1 MVEEKQIAGH
11 KLRFQ
16 RRSILKMMMAAPV
29 AGLAP
34 MASLAA
40 ELARMQPHPTG
51 AEGTAIDAG
60 AKVYRPRVFHPQEWK
75 TVQALADCILPADD
89 NSGSACDAGVPEFLD
104 DWLDYQ
110 RGDLLTEVRYGLAW
124 LDAESQR
131 RFQRTF
137 SECAPEQQTQILD
150 RIAWPQKAT
159 PEDARA
165 VAFFSRL
172 RDLVLGG
179 YFTSEMGIRNL
190 PYIGN
195 EPQTGWQG
203 CPAPVLVKLGLA

>member
-1 MVEEKQIAGH
+1 MEEKQIADH

-16 RRSILKMMMAAPV
+16 RRSLLKMMMAAPV
-29 AGLAP
+29 VGLAP

-40 ELARMQPHPTG
+40 ELAKATPSPSAGWQSG
-51 AEGTAIDAG
+51 EDGTDT
-60 AKVYRPRVFHPQEWK
+60 YRPRVFGPQEWK
-75 TVQALADCILPADD
+75 TVRALSDCILPADE

-124 LDAESQR
+124 LDAEAQR

-137 SECAPEQQTQILD
+137 AECAPEQQTQVLD
-150 RIAWPQKAT
+150 RIAWPEKAA

-165 VAFFSRL
+165 VAFFSSL
-172 RDLVLGG
+172 RNLVLGG

-195 EPQTGWQG
+195 EPQTGWEG
-203 CPAPVLVKLGLA
+203 CPAPVLAKLGLA